1 MSVTQGKN
9 VSIEYT
15 LKLDDEQVVD
25 TNKDGEP
32 LTFENGS
39 NQIVPGL
46 EKGMEGMEI
55 NESKTITV
63 KPEDGYGEILQ
74 EAIVEIPKEQLPEE
88 LAKVGTPVQSQ
99 TQDGQTMQ
107 GKVQEIKEE
116 IAVIDFNHPLAGENL
131 HFDVKVLDIK

>member
-1 MSVTQGKN
+1 MSVTQGKKI
-9 VSIEYT
+9 SIEYT
-15 LKLDDEQVVD
+15 LKLDSDEVID

-55 NESKTITV
+55 NESKTIMV
-63 KPEDGYGEILQ
+63 KPEEGYGEILQ
-74 EAIVEIPKEQLPEE
+74 ESIVEVPREQLPEE

-99 TQDGQTMQ
+99 TPDGQTMQ
-107 GKVQEIKEE
+107 GKVQEVKEE
-116 IAVIDFNHPLAGENL
+116 SAVIDFNHPLAGENL
-131 HFDVKVLDIK
+131 HFDVKVLDIQ